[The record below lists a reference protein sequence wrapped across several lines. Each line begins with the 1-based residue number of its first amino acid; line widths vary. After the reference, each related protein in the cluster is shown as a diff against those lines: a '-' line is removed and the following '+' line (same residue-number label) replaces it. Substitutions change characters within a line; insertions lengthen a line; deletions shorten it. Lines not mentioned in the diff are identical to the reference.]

1 MKLVGSRKVYS
12 VRGVVLGLW
21 RRLDGLPSIW
31 TEGEVT
37 NLSGGG
43 GTQVY
48 FSLVDADHTA
58 PTQIDAVMQANVFE
72 RLDPKPTDGTLVH
85 AYGRVEFWSRRS
97 QIRLR
102 VERMEQAGEGLLLAR
117 IAELRRR
124 LEAEGLTADER
135 KRSVPFLPRRI
146 GLVTAKEGAARV
158 DFLTHVTRRAPGAQV
173 LVVGSR
179 VQGDGAPAEL
189 VRAIAYLDAQPDV
202 DVIVLARGGGA
213 LEDLMAFNSEV
224 VCRAVAASATPVV
237 SAVGHETDVTLCD
250 LVADLRVSTPTK
262 AAEAVVPDVAELLVR
277 LAQADQRSTTALGRM
292 AQRATDDVGD
302 HARRL
307 VNGLRARG
315 TLTRHRLD
323 GLAGRLSPALARAH
337 RAAAAVVDRQAG
349 TLARA
354 VAEREAA
361 ARRRVDRAGELLEL
375 LSPERTVA
383 RGYAIVRDDRG
394 AVVGR
399 VADTAPGRRLAVQL
413 RDGIADVRVER
424 TEVTAS

>member
-37 NLSGGG
+37 NLSRGGA
-43 GTQVY
+43 QVY
-48 FSLVDADHTA
+48 FSLVDVDHTA
-58 PTQIDAVMQANVFE
+58 PTQIDATMQANVFD
-72 RLDPKPTDGTLVH
+72 RLNPPPADGTLVH

-97 QIRLR
+97 QIRMR
-102 VERMEQAGEGLLLAR
+102 VERLEQAGEGLLLAR

-124 LEAEGLTADER
+124 LDAEGLTADGR
-135 KRSVPFLPRRI
+135 KRPIPFLPRRV
-146 GLVTAKEGAARV
+146 GLVTAREGAARV
-158 DFLTHVTRRAPGAQV
+158 DFLTHVTRRAPGVQV

-224 VCRAVAASATPVV
+224 VCRAVAASTTPVV
-237 SAVGHETDVTLCD
+237 SAVGHETDTTLCD

-262 AAEAVVPDVAELLVR
+262 AAEAVVPHVADLNAR
-277 LAQADQRSTTALGRM
+277 LAQGERRAATALARL
-292 AQRATDDVGD
+292 AQHATDDVTD
-302 HARRL
+302 RARRL
-307 VNGLRARG
+307 VNGLHGRG
-315 TLTRHRLD
+315 N
-323 GLAGRLSPALARAH
+323 LAAQRVDALSGRLSPALARSH
-337 RAAAAVVDRQAG
+337 RAAAETVERRAR

-354 VAEREAA
+354 MVDRELSS
-361 ARRRVDRAGELLEL
+361 RRRVERADELLQL

-383 RGYAIVRDDRG
+383 RGYAIVRDEQG

-399 VADTAPGRRLAVQL
+399 VADTGPGRRLAVQL
-413 RDGIADVRVER
+413 RDGVADVRVEH
-424 TEVTAS
+424 TEVSAS